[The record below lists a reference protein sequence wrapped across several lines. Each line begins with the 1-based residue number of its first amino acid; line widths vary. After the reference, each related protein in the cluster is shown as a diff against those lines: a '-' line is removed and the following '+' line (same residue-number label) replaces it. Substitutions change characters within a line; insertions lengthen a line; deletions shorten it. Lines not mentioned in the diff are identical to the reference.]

1 MIKAVKG
8 AFWVLGLA
16 AVAAAV
22 ASPREASAL
31 HIQTKFEVP
40 GYSPGD
46 TAYLCSDGSPFYSQ
60 AIGYNNNGASIC
72 FQQAH
77 QTGSWVP
84 DTGWCTGTTTVKGL
98 LRAGLVK
105 SGPVFCSTAN
115 VGWDTVV
122 SCNANMNIRRNS
134 PAASCAFKTPT
145 GSAYLGN

>member
-8 AFWVLGLA
+8 ACWVLGLA

-22 ASPREASAL
+22 GLPRDASAL
-31 HIQTKFEVP
+31 HIQTKFDVP

-46 TAYLCSDGSPFYSQ
+46 SAYLCSDGSQFYSQ

-72 FQQAH
+72 FQQAY

-84 DTGWCTGTTTVKGL
+84 DTGWCTGTTNVTGV
-98 LRAGLVK
+98 LRAGPAK
-105 SGPVFCSTAN
+105 YGPVYCTTAN
-115 VGWDTVV
+115 AGWDSVV

-134 PAASCAFKTPT
+134 PTASCAYKTPT